1 MEKSSF
7 VAKGKEISYGH
18 GISGILLCQALLV
31 VPSLSPAL
39 GFGQVSLHVGSTLCE
54 LACNFWLVSERVLPA
69 RAGVDRPSVLALVKA
84 TSFVQ
89 CWAPHYKNTLRPW
102 SVSREMQQSCER
114 CGAQV

>member
-69 RAGVDRPSVLALVKA
+69 RAGVDRPSVLALVRLHLSA
-84 TSFVQ
+84 VFTTGSGSAWRRGGSGETSSLST
-89 CWAPHYKNTLRPW
+89 A
-102 SVSREMQQSCER
+102 
-114 CGAQV
+114 A